1 MLIYCL
7 FLRVA
12 RVEECQ
18 EFVNPQ
24 TSLRDRSKRFFFF
37 KSNHS
42 YSIIGLHVSTW
53 SLSAAWQVL
62 RMWNSQRDEKEARE
76 CDWLRLDVIWGIK
89 LVAFYYFLFFW
100 RVCDDEQ
107 DKKKAGTGKPIS
119 WRWDRSWLFFC
130 GRLTLILKTCIHVY
144 VMSIPCVSAFLHPKL
159 RALNTF
165 CILWSVV

>member
-1 MLIYCL
+1 MLIYFL

-12 RVEECQ
+12 CVEESQ

-24 TSLRDRSKRFFFF
+24 TSLRDWSKRFFFF

-42 YSIIGLHVSTW
+42 YNIIGLHVSTW

-107 DKKKAGTGKPIS
+107 DKKKQEQASLSRGDGTGVGF
-119 WRWDRSWLFFC
+119 FFC